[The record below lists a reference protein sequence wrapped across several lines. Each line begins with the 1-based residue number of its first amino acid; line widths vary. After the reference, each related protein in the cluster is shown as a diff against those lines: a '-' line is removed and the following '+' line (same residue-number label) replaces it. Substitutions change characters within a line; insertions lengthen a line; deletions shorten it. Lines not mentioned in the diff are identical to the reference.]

1 MLIETY
7 LTVAQYLKAT
17 KTALLQ
23 KELENNLILG
33 ICNQLFD
40 QRELNEGYRF
50 LNVLEGDKLAVSAI
64 STPLKIILA
73 STEDIGEEGIRL
85 LTGYVAAYWDRQKG
99 VVGPLSGVELF
110 TKFFHRN
117 INQQTRLCL
126 YGLSAFKQ
134 TSTVGGKFVPATEI
148 YRQQLVEWSVQ
159 FYNEIRSLPQ
169 KNEAAVQKIV
179 NTLIETSSLFCWV
192 RHEKLVSMAA
202 IIRRT
207 DHIAIV
213 GMVYTPQEERGNG
226 YALNCVKKLS
236 EYIFRQGYTSCG
248 LFTDKDYPIS
258 NKMYQKI
265 GYEPVSDFLDVELC

>member
-7 LTVAQYLKAT
+7 QTVAQYLKAA

-23 KELENNLILG
+23 KELENNLVLG
-33 ICNQLFD
+33 ICNQLLD

-50 LNVLEGDKLAVSAI
+50 LNVLSENKLVISAI

-73 STEDIGEEGIRL
+73 STEEIEEEGIKL
-85 LTGYVAAYWDRQKG
+85 LTGHIAAYWYKQKG
-99 VVGPLSGVELF
+99 IVGPLAGVELF
-110 TKFFHRN
+110 TKFFHKN
-117 INQQTRLCL
+117 INQQARLRL

-134 TSTVGGKFVPATEI
+134 ILTVQGKFIPATEA

-169 KNEAAVQKIV
+169 KKEDAVQKIV
-179 NTLIETSSLFCWV
+179 NTLIETASLFCWV
-192 RHEKLVSMAA
+192 KDEKIVSMAA
-202 IIRRT
+202 IVRRT
-207 DHIAIV
+207 DHIAII

-258 NKMYQKI
+258 NKIYQKI
-265 GYEPVSDFLDVELC
+265 GYEPVCDFLDVEFS